1 MTKNDGA
8 VTLLSLIDKVRECRR
23 KQTTFR
29 RKKNTE
35 NYKAMIACE
44 EETDVLLREVRRNI
58 TSNYD
63 KNIAVLP

>member
-29 RKKNTE
+29 RQKNTD